1 MLTTT
6 DEINLHRLLLS
17 CENKLKLQPIDV
29 WTASEKRKFAT
40 VKYYILKL
48 KV

>member
-17 CENKLKLQPIDV
+17 CEDELKKQPIDV
-29 WTASEKRKFAT
+29 WSASDKRKFAT
-40 VKYYILKL
+40 VS
-48 KV
+48 